1 MPGKPKSD
9 VHVIIVMGVSG
20 AGKTTVGRALA
31 TGLGWTFYEGD
42 DCHSRRNIEKRAA
55 GRPRTDDDRA
65 PWLAALRSLIDDLL
79 ACDDRAIIACSALR
93 HAYRKR
99 LTPEGPGRDSAQFL
113 FLDVP
118 TTVLRQRLRQ
128 RQGHFM
134 TDALLDS
141 QLATLE
147 PPRSALRVDGTR
159 PVADI
164 ILEVR
169 RQLALDG

>member
-42 DCHSRRNIEKRAA
+42 DFHPQRNIEKMAA
-55 GRPRTDDDRA
+55 GQPLTDEDRA
-65 PWLAALRSLIDDLL
+65 PWLAALRSLIDGLL
-79 ACDDRAIIACSALR
+79 ARDDRAVVACSALR
-93 HAYRKR
+93 HAYRKG
-99 LTPEGPGRDSAQFL
+99 LTPEEPRRDSVKFV

-118 TTVLRQRLRQ
+118 AAVLRQRLRQ

-147 PPRSALRVDGTR
+147 PPRNALRVDGTR
-159 PVADI
+159 PVAEI

-169 RQLALDG
+169 RQLGLDG

>member
-1 MPGKPKSD
+1 MPGKPEFA

-20 AGKTTVGRALA
+20 AGKTTIGRALA

-42 DCHSRRNIEKRAA
+42 DYHPPRNIEKMSA
-55 GRPRTDDDRA
+55 GQPLADEDRA
-65 PWLAALRSLIDDLL
+65 PWLSALRMLIDDLL
-79 ACDDRAIIACSALR
+79 ARDDRAVIACSALR
-93 HAYRKR
+93 HEYRKR
-99 LTPEGPGRDSAQFL
+99 LTPAGGQRESVRFV

-118 TTVLRQRLRQ
+118 AATLRQRLRQ

-147 PPRSALRVDGTR
+147 PPRNAIRVDGTQ
-159 PVADI
+159 PVAEI
-164 ILEVR
+164 VR
-169 RQLALDG
+169 HVRQQLGLDP